1 MTTALLSPLF
11 VSLSND
17 KIITFFWPLFKWI
30 YLFVFV
36 RKLPKC
42 WLEQTKEAQEHVEH
56 KAKMKDFGDT
66 WVGEMSSRH
75 EEVATAEVTANQG
88 PKSFAK
94 ETDVHVSKS

>member
-1 MTTALLSPLF
+1 
-11 VSLSND
+11 
-17 KIITFFWPLFKWI
+17 
-30 YLFVFV
+30 
-36 RKLPKC
+36 
-42 WLEQTKEAQEHVEH
+42 VEH